1 MINAD
6 IFYKI
11 CVYLFSSADI
21 FRHNKHDMNFQKVI
35 YSLVLCLLFLVPLHA
50 KVTRFLSGNQADVQP
65 TLAGPILNFG
75 GGGTDVDPAIQ
86 WMIDKARGC
95 TDCAAKVDVVVLRA
109 TGSNGY
115 NAPILA
121 MNGVD
126 SVETLVITERKDA
139 LKQPIIATIQNAEVI
154 FFAGGDQCD
163 YVKFFKGTRIE
174 RAVESVYRKGGAIG
188 GTSAGLAI
196 QSDFVYD
203 ACTGSVVSSEALANP
218 YHPLI
223 NFSYNFF
230 NWNNLQTTLTDT
242 HFSQRDR
249 MGRLMAFLAR
259 QIKDGRSETALGI
272 AVSEATSVVVDEN
285 GLAKVMGNTAY
296 FVLADHLPETCEP
309 NMPLSYSNFK
319 IWKVTQGQTFDLRN
333 RPTTGFYNISISNGV
348 LSGNPY

>member
-1 MINAD
+1 MFIIVNMN
-6 IFYKI
+6 IKKHSFI
-11 CVYLFSSADI
+11 ITLFLLLFSVSV
-21 FRHNKHDMNFQKVI
+21 Q
-35 YSLVLCLLFLVPLHA
+35 A
-50 KVTRFLSGNQADVQP
+50 KVTRFLSGNAADVQP
-65 TLAGPILNFG
+65 ILAGPILNFG
-75 GGGTDVDPAIQ
+75 GGGTDIDPAIQ

-95 TDCAAKVDVVVLRA
+95 TDCASKVDVVVLRA

-126 SVETLVITERKDA
+126 SVETLLITERKDA
-139 LKQPIIATIQNAEVI
+139 LKQPVIATIQNAEVI

-163 YVKFFKGTRIE
+163 YVKLFKGTRIE
-174 RAVESVYRKGGAIG
+174 RAVKFVYQKGGAIG

-196 QSDFVYD
+196 QSDFIYD

-230 NWNNLQTTLTDT
+230 NWIHLHSTLTDM

-249 MGRLMAFLAR
+249 MGRLMVFLAR
-259 QIKDGRSETALGI
+259 QIKDGISQTALGI
-272 AVSEATSVVVDEN
+272 AVNEATSVVIDEN

-296 FVLADHLPETCEP
+296 FVLADHSPETCEP
-309 NMPLSYSNFK
+309 NTPLGYSNFK
-319 IWKVTQGQTFDLRN
+319 IWKITQGQTFDLRN
-333 RPTTGFYNISISNGV
+333 RPTTGFYNISVNNGV

>member
-1 MINAD
+1 VN
-6 IFYKI
+6 I
-11 CVYLFSSADI
+11 C
-21 FRHNKHDMNFQKVI
+21 HNEIAMNFRKH
-35 YSLVLCLLFLVPLHA
+35 LFLIAFFSFTVISSQA

-65 TLAGPILNFG
+65 ILAGPVLNFG

-95 TDCAAKVDVVVLRA
+95 TNCATKVDVVILRA

-126 SVETLVITERKDA
+126 SVETIVITDRKDA
-139 LKQPIIATIQNAEVI
+139 LKTPVLGAIQSAEVV

-163 YVKFFKGTRIE
+163 YVKLFKGTRIE
-174 RAVESVYRKGGAIG
+174 LAVESVYRKGGAIG

-203 ACTGSVVSSEALANP
+203 ACTGSAVSNEALSNP

-230 NWNNLQTTLTDT
+230 NWNDLQTTLTDT

-249 MGRLMAFLAR
+249 MGRLLAFLAR
-259 QIKDGRSETALGI
+259 QIKDGSSQTALGI
-272 AVSEATSVVVDEN
+272 AVNEATSVVIDEN
-285 GLAKVMGNTAY
+285 GLAKVMGNAAY
-296 FVLADHLPETCEP
+296 FVLADHSPEICEP
-309 NMPLSYSNFK
+309 NMPLSYTNFK
-319 IWKVTQGQTFDLRN
+319 IWKVTEGQTFNLRN
-333 RPTTGFYNISISNGV
+333 RPTTGFYNITVNSGV